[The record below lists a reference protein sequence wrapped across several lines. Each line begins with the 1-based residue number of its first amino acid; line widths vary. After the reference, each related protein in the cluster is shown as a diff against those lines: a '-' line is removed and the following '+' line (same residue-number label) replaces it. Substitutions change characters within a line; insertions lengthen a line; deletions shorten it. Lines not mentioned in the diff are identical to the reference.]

1 MGFPQ
6 QSIFAFNANIDHVKF
21 SDESALA
28 AIDSQLPQLA
38 SQISDSFSWGVQK
51 EITIDVKVCE
61 WLLANIKFDSQIVG
75 GQAGNAAQ
83 QASAL
88 GVQCFLHSNFA
99 NPSLAKLFSH
109 KGKVF
114 FAEESGFVP
123 AASVS
128 STVKSAH
135 HFVFENRENATRF
148 IASYDP
154 LPLHPE
160 DNFCRHI
167 DSKLAGI
174 SKAFVGGLH
183 LVQRPDRM
191 RKFLSEMKRWKEIN
205 PGLKIFLEMGQ
216 FQSQEVL
223 DAARA
228 EVLPFVDMVGLNDTE
243 LAQLGCELEELASEV
258 QSLLFHSPGKQQV
271 LPENKSSPA
280 ALEYA
285 RRCASFLAE
294 KGAHATQQDLA
305 GYESRSVEAP
315 VRTIGLGD
323 AFSCAYFMAAD

>member
-21 SDESALA
+21 SDEPTLA
-28 AIDSQLPQLA
+28 AIDSHLPKIA
-38 SQISDSFSWGVQK
+38 SQMSESFSWGVQK

-88 GVQCFLHSNFA
+88 GVDCFLHSNFGNTA
-99 NPSLAKLFSH
+99 LAKLFSH
-109 KGKVF
+109 KEKIF
-114 FAEESGFVP
+114 FAEENGFVP

-128 STVKSAH
+128 SSVKSAH
-135 HFVFENRENATRF
+135 HFVFENNENATRF

-154 LPLHPE
+154 MPLHIE

-167 DSKLAGI
+167 DSRLPGI
-174 SKAFVGGLH
+174 TKAFVGGLH

-191 RKFLSEMKRWKEIN
+191 RKFLDEMKRWKEIN
-205 PGLKIFLEMGQ
+205 PKFQIFLEMGQ

-223 DAARA
+223 EAVRA

-243 LAQLGCELEELASEV
+243 LAQLGCPLEELASEAQAV
-258 QSLLFHSPGKQQV
+258 LFHSPDKQEV
-271 LPENKSSPA
+271 LPEGKTNPA

-294 KGAHATQQDLA
+294 KGAHATQQDLT
-305 GYESRSVEAP
+305 GYEPKFTEHP

-323 AFSCAYFMAAD
+323 AFSCAYFLAD